1 MHRLF
6 SLLSRAG
13 LNLFVLFMV
22 AMVGLAWLFPEPGSR
37 NGPLHLVQVGNVG
50 VTFIFFF
57 YGLKLEPAKL
67 LAGLGHW
74 KMHVLIQ
81 ATTFLIFP
89 LLILL
94 LRTFFYSSD
103 SDLLWLGTFYL
114 AALPSTVS
122 SSVVMVSIA
131 GGNISAGIFNASISS
146 LLGIFVTPLWMNI
159 FVSSSSFST
168 EDLSGVILNLCL
180 QVLLPVV
187 VGLALHS
194 RLGFLAVR
202 FKNQLRYFDQIII
215 LLIVYRAFCDSFL
228 NRMFEGYS
236 VTELAVLGSLMLM
249 LFFVMLA
256 LMQILSVVLGFS
268 REDRITVIFC
278 GSKKSLVQGALMG
291 QVLFPEAAA
300 FGIVLLPLMLYHA
313 LQLVAGSIL
322 AQRMAKSSEG

>member
-13 LNLFVLFMV
+13 LNLFVLLMV

-37 NGPLHLVQVGNVG
+37 NGPLHLVQIGNVG

-89 LLILL
+89 LLILV
-94 LRTFFYSSD
+94 LRTFFYSSE

-131 GGNISAGIFNASISS
+131 GGNTSAGIFNASISS

-159 FVSSSSFST
+159 FVSSSAFSAH
-168 EDLSGVILNLCL
+168 DLSGVILNLCL

-202 FKNQLRYFDQIII
+202 FKNQLRYFDQMII

-236 VTELAVLGSLMLM
+236 LTELAVLGSLMLL
-249 LFFVMLA
+249 LFFIMFA
-256 LMQILSVVLGFS
+256 LMQILAASMGLS

-322 AQRMAKSSEG
+322 AQQMAKSSEG

>member
-1 MHRLF
+1 
-6 SLLSRAG
+6 
-13 LNLFVLFMV
+13 
-22 AMVGLAWLFPEPGSR
+22 MVGLAWLFPEPGSR

-50 VTFIFFF
+50 VTLIFFF

-74 KMHVLIQ
+74 KMHALIQ
-81 ATTFLIFP
+81 TTTFLLFP

-94 LRTFFYSSD
+94 LRTIFYTSD
-103 SDLLWLGTFYL
+103 SELLWLGALYL

-131 GGNISAGIFNASISS
+131 GGNISAAIFNASISS
-146 LLGIFVTPLWMNI
+146 LLGIFVTPIWMNV
-159 FVSSSSFST
+159 FVSSVPSAP
-168 EDLSGVILNLCL
+168 DLSGVILNLCL

-187 VGLALHS
+187 AGLALYS

-202 FKNQLRYFDQIII
+202 FKNQLRHFDQLII

-236 VTELAVLGSLMLM
+236 LTELAVLGSLMLV
-249 LFFVMLA
+249 LFYVMFA
-256 LMQILSVVLGFS
+256 LMQILSVGLGLS

-278 GSKKSLVQGALMG
+278 GSKKSLVQGAVMG
-291 QVLFPEAAA
+291 QVLFPQAAA

-313 LQLVAGSIL
+313 LQLVAGSIM
-322 AQRMAKSSEG
+322 AQRMARVSPG